1 MTVALWCVLI
11 AGLLPYLTFGGAAT
25 KLDPELPR
33 MSAKELEGVPAR
45 IHGAHLNHFEAFP
58 FFAAAVIISHVL
70 QGSSQVVN
78 WLAVAFIVVRLV
90 YTFFYMTGRQPL
102 RSATFGIGLL
112 IVVAIF
118 LTNVFR

>member
-1 MTVALWCVLI
+1 M
-11 AGLLPYLTFGGAAT
+11 
-25 KLDPELPR
+25 
-33 MSAKELEGVPAR
+33 PAR
-45 IHGAHLNHFEAFP
+45 VHGAHLNHFEAFP
-58 FFAAAVIISHVL
+58 FFAAAVIISHML

-78 WLAVAFIVVRLV
+78 WLAIAFIVVRLV